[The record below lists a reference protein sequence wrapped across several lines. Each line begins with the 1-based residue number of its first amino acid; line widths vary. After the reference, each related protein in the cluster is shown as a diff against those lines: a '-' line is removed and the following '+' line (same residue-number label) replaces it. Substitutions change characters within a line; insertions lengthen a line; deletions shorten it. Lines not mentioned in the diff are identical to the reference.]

1 MFPESPL
8 PPQGLIFK
16 SLNQLRS
23 RMDTLVQ
30 KPLIASTQMARFV
43 FTLSLLCLLKACS
56 LPEETFYIHITQG
69 KRQFFVASIF
79 FFLKFYKK
87 LPLVLWKITW
97 DGKVTHNGYINAD
110 AQCTSLVILSG
121 ICKHAQHWP
130 NRIPILLCK
139 SLFLCL
145 GLQSSNAQGTGSP
158 LTLTLRPWQF
168 CKWGLVQRT
177 KWGAV
182 GFLPRLMHTW
192 PPTSLGRK
200 KGADATMTT

>member
-1 MFPESPL
+1 MTFHIREGHRHWLRTWDTHRTTILSLSLLPESHFLTRCTYLFPESPL

-87 LPLVLWKITW
+87 LPLVLWKIT
-97 DGKVTHNGYINAD
+97 
-110 AQCTSLVILSG
+110 
-121 ICKHAQHWP
+121 
-130 NRIPILLCK
+130 
-139 SLFLCL
+139 
-145 GLQSSNAQGTGSP
+145 
-158 LTLTLRPWQF
+158 
-168 CKWGLVQRT
+168 
-177 KWGAV
+177 
-182 GFLPRLMHTW
+182 
-192 PPTSLGRK
+192 
-200 KGADATMTT
+200 